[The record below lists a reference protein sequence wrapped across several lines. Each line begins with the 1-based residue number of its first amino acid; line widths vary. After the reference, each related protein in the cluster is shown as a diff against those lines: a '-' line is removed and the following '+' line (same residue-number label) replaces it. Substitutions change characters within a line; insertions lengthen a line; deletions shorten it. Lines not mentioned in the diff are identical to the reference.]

1 MKKCIAFDRLKE
13 SAVLLKFFMC
23 PSFRDYNIVNRT
35 VYFLFKAVK
44 RCQKSDLSEEPR
56 GQVVELRRQRLVR
69 LQTGNMHCYKSFG
82 GFGCI

>member
-1 MKKCIAFDRLKE
+1 
-13 SAVLLKFFMC
+13 MC

-56 GQVVELRRQRLVR
+56 GQVVELRR
-69 LQTGNMHCYKSFG
+69 LQTGNIHCYKSFG
-82 GFGCI
+82 GFGCTYLTDDGQHVK